1 MVNFTENESFCL
13 VDAEK
18 MGFCKKLS
26 HKKRQKTSEI
36 VCKMYGKQNM

>member
-18 MGFCKKLS
+18 LS
-26 HKKRQKTSEI
+26 HKKRQKTSKI
-36 VCKMYGKQNM
+36 VCEMYGKQNM